1 MTTTRQ
7 YVATNHAKY
16 IKKFLYTLSVP
27 DVVYTVGV
35 NSTYTKKDSEMLE
48 TLMNNPLT
56 HITLMALIPLL
67 ISKTITEI
75 VQRIIEYIIVKQEMK
90 ILSRILSDKNA
101 SEERKEYAI
110 ETFRQNVCNII
121 EQPES
126 RAQERYV
133 GRLIDK
139 CIKIA
144 KQKA

>member
-1 MTTTRQ
+1 
-7 YVATNHAKY
+7 
-16 IKKFLYTLSVP
+16 
-27 DVVYTVGV
+27 
-35 NSTYTKKDSEMLE
+35 MLE
-48 TLMNNPLT
+48 TLMNSPLT
-56 HITLMALIPLL
+56 QITLMALIPLL
-67 ISKTITEI
+67 ISKTIMEI

-110 ETFRQNVCNII
+110 ETFRQNVYNII

-126 RAQERYV
+126 RAQEQYV
-133 GRLIDK
+133 ERLIDK

>member
-1 MTTTRQ
+1 
-7 YVATNHAKY
+7 
-16 IKKFLYTLSVP
+16 
-27 DVVYTVGV
+27 
-35 NSTYTKKDSEMLE
+35 MLE
-48 TLMNNPLT
+48 TLMNSPLT
-56 HITLMALIPLL
+56 QITLMALIPLL
-67 ISKTITEI
+67 ISKTIMEI

-110 ETFRQNVCNII
+110 ETFRQNVYNII